1 MIRIYR
7 CFPRKNTLILTGL
20 YFLFA
25 MHAQAACTVTQ
36 DDGGTYTDT
45 SVSNC
50 GSYYPELH
58 FCRTA
63 ARNNT
68 NGCARLDMF
77 FAIEWNKPDLINNTH
92 RGVWGL
98 QMKANSATSTA
109 GMDIP
114 ATMTGAPENSIS
126 GVDGSVKAGWKTVE
140 YDIFLAR
147 DDAGAGISA
156 GTPVIGHYTDVAAY
170 TNYNGSYSAAIP
182 ETGKARTRSAFLMG
196 GVLNDLGSNTLL
208 RDRDGVVSQNKIIS
222 LGEFIDYINT
232 HHKDMVIVLDPKFAK
247 TYTQTRKKTNGSTG
261 RVCIGFCGGYYE
273 QTAREESL
281 VLLKKSVDILAAKN
295 AEHRVI
301 FKLPQ
306 ALFPYPTS
314 ILTKLGANFYQ
325 VLYAPQPDPSGR
337 KPEADVLAYITRW
350 TNHYGWGDAGKS
362 VAFWDTA
369 ILSNTNWMGKSIY
382 ISGDKYADLTDYLKQ
397 KTSKRSAIWAQD
409 PAGKA
414 GRHGNYFSR
423 FDNYAGSANDFRGD
437 LFNNLY
443 LRYAMNAVI
452 TTDRPDVFLGVKYYL
467 DSVLP

>member
-1 MIRIYR
+1 MTRIYSY
-7 CFPRKNTLILTGL
+7 FQKQNVLILTGL
-20 YFLFA
+20 YLLFT
-25 MHAQAACTVTQ
+25 MHTQAACTVTQ

-45 SVSNC
+45 SASSC

-58 FCRTA
+58 FCRSA

-68 NGCARLDMF
+68 NGCAHLDMF
-77 FAIEWNKPDLINNTH
+77 FAVEWNKPDLINNTH

-98 QMKANSATSTA
+98 QMKANAATSTA

-114 ATMTGAPENSIS
+114 TAMTGAPENAIS
-126 GVDGSVKAGWKTVE
+126 GVDSSVKAGWKTVE

-147 DDAGAGISA
+147 DDGGAGITT
-156 GTPVIGHYTDVAAY
+156 GTPVIGHYADVAAY
-170 TNYNGSYSAAIP
+170 TNYKGSYSTAIP
-182 ETGKARTRSAFLMG
+182 QTGKARTRSAFLMG

-208 RDRDGVVSQNKIIS
+208 RDRDGVVSQNKVIN
-222 LGEFIDYINT
+222 LGEFIDYINA
-232 HHKDMVIVLDPKFAK
+232 HHKDMVIVLDLKFAK
-247 TYTQTRKKTNGSTG
+247 TYTQTRKKINGSTG
-261 RVCIGFCGGYYE
+261 KVCIGFCGGYNE

-281 VLLKKSVDILAAKN
+281 ALLKKSVDILAAKN
-295 AEHRVI
+295 AMHRVI

-306 ALFPYPTS
+306 TLFSHPNS
-314 ILTKLGANFYQ
+314 VLEKLGINFYK
-325 VLYAPQPDPSGR
+325 VLYAPQPDASGR

-350 TNHYGWGDAGKS
+350 TSHYDWGNAGKS

-369 ILSNTNWMGKSIY
+369 ILSNTNWMGKSIFA
-382 ISGDKYADLTDYLKQ
+382 SGKNYADLTDYLKQ
-397 KTSKRSAIWAQD
+397 KTGKRPAIWAQD

-423 FDNYAGSANDFRGD
+423 FDNYAGTENDFRGD